1 MLFFSGTK
9 IDNTALGDTLLCQLL
24 KGELSVTTE
33 ITP

>member
-1 MLFFSGTK
+1 MLFFSGDK
-9 IDNTALGDTLLCQLL
+9 IDNTALGETLSSQLL